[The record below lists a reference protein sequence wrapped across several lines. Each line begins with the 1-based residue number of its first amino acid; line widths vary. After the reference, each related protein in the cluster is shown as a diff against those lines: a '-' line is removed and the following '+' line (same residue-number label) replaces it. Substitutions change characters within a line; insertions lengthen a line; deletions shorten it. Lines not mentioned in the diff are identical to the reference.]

1 METCDIIIVGAGPVG
16 MTAALTLRSLGQ
28 PATVIE
34 AGAPDRIRPGSRA
47 IFIHSAS
54 LLLLEKIRP
63 GLGYELNSYGLTWRT
78 KRTVYRGR
86 EIYHRT
92 YPPIPEGVMPRAT
105 SLPQIVTER
114 LLYRSCVEA
123 GVEFIW
129 NTPIVS
135 ATVSNDLVTL
145 AAATGGSLTAQYVIA
160 ADGSRSPVRETAG
173 LRLEGPQTT
182 NAFVIVDTKEDTE
195 QPLPVERIFHYN
207 HPAID
212 GRNVLFVP
220 FSGHWRVD
228 LQCHPTDDPERF
240 SGVDGARLW
249 LPKVMPEGYAN
260 RITWVSTYIFRQAVA
275 SHFTDDHRRILLCGE
290 AAHVF
295 APFGARG
302 LNSGIPD
309 AILAATAVDH
319 ALKTDS
325 SMEAAAAIDRF
336 AASRRVAA
344 LRNRAASNTALRHLT
359 SATIWRRTAHRIA
372 AGVAPLLPS
381 AGRWMDSAPYGP
393 VLGEPDADGMQY

>member
-1 METCDIIIVGAGPVG
+1 
-16 MTAALTLRSLGQ
+16 MTAALALRALGR
-28 PATVIE
+28 PATVVE
-34 AGAPDRIRPGSRA
+34 AGAQDRIRPGSRA

-54 LLLLEKIRP
+54 LMLLEKIRP
-63 GLGYELNSYGLTWRT
+63 GLGHELNSYGLTWRT
-78 KRTVYRGR
+78 KRTFYRGK

-92 YPPIPEGVMPRAT
+92 YPANPEGVMPRAT

-114 LLYRSCVEA
+114 LLYRTCMEA

-135 ATVSNDLVTL
+135 ASVANGLVTL
-145 AAATGGSLTAQYVIA
+145 AAATGGSLRAQYVIA

-173 LRLEGPQTT
+173 LRLEGPQTS
-182 NAFVIVDTKEDTE
+182 NAFVIVDTREDTE
-195 QPLPVERIFHYN
+195 QPLPVERIFHYK
-207 HPAID
+207 HPAVD
-212 GRNVLFVP
+212 DRNVLFVP

-228 LQCHPTDDPERF
+228 LQCHPTDDPEKF
-240 SGVDGARLW
+240 SGVDGARTW
-249 LPKVMPEGYAN
+249 LPKVMPEDYAN
-260 RITWVSTYIFRQAVA
+260 RIAWVSTYIFRQAVA
-275 SHFTDDHRRILLCGE
+275 NSFTDESRRILLCGE

-309 AILAATAVDH
+309 AILAAGAIDR
-319 ALKTDS
+319 ALKS
-325 SMEAAAAIDRF
+325 QSPYEASAAIDHF
-336 AASRRVAA
+336 AASRRAAA

-359 SATIWRRTAHRIA
+359 SATILRRTAHRLA
-372 AGVAPLLPS
+372 AMFAPMIPA

-393 VLGEPDADGMQY
+393 VLGEPDVDGMQY